1 MKKLL
6 FLLLPLPFAGCT
18 DAEQAK
24 LGDYGNKYTVEVVSG
39 GQVVRTYT
47 STGRVRA
54 ESRAGAHYFKDAA
67 TGKLVKISGPVIITR
82 ID

>member
-6 FLLLPLPFAGCT
+6 LLLLLPFAACT
-18 DAEQAK
+18 DVEKAK
-24 LGDYGNKYTVEVVSG
+24 LNDYGNKYTVEVVSG

-47 STGRVRA
+47 SKGRVRA
-54 ESRAGAHYFKDAA
+54 GSRADSHYFLDAA
-67 TGKLVKISGPVIITR
+67 TGKLVRISGPVIITR

>member
-6 FLLLPLPFAGCT
+6 FFLLLPFAGCS

-24 LGDYGNKYTVEVVSG
+24 LSDNGNKYTVEVVSG

-47 STGRVRA
+47 STGKVRA
-54 ESRAGAHYFKDAA
+54 ESRAGSHYFKDAA
-67 TGKLVKISGPVIITR
+67 TGKLVRISGPVIITR